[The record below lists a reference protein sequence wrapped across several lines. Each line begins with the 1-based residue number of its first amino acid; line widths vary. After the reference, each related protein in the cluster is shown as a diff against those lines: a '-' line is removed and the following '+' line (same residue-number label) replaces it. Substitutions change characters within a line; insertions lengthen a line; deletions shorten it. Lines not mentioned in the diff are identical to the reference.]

1 VGDVLIYADTM
12 RRPELRHEVPVAVP
26 DPFLY
31 VERDGRRVAIV
42 TALEIERISAAGI
55 ECLPPERFGVDDLLA
70 SGMPEHEAELEVC
83 LRAVR
88 ELGLTA
94 AVVPPSFPL
103 ELADHLRDHGVD
115 LEVDRALFEDRR
127 RRKNDVELAGLRR
140 AQRAVEAALD
150 VSREMLRNADVDG
163 TLVLD
168 GRPLTSERI
177 KLEIERVFSE
187 HGVAA
192 EHYTVSHG
200 AQTAVGHEA
209 GFGAILPNEPIVFD
223 LFPRDRETG
232 VHTDMT
238 RTYVV
243 GTPSDEVREYHRLAK
258 EALDR
263 VVAEARPGVN
273 GRALMQLTCDLFA
286 EHGYPTPLT
295 KQPGEVLSSGFFHG
309 LGHGVGL
316 EVHERPWMSRA
327 GDDLVAGDVIA
338 IEPGLYRAGYGGV
351 RLEDIAIVTDD
362 GIELVTDYPYDLAP

>member
-1 VGDVLIYADTM
+1 MSLLIHADTM
-12 RRPELRHEVPVAVP
+12 RSPELRHEVPVAVP

-31 VERDGRRVAIV
+31 VEHDGRRIAVV
-42 TALEIERISAAGI
+42 TALEHARISAVGI
-55 ECLPPERFGVDDLLA
+55 ETVAPERFGIDELLA
-70 SGMPEHEAELEVC
+70 AGTPEHEAELEVY
-83 LRAVR
+83 LRAVQ
-88 ELGLTA
+88 ELGVTEA
-94 AVVPPSFPL
+94 TVPASFPL
-103 ELADHLRDHGVD
+103 ELADHLRANGLDVY
-115 LEVDRALFEDRR
+115 VDRALFEDRR
-127 RRKNDVELAGLRR
+127 RRKNEVELAGLRR

-150 VSREMLRNADVDG
+150 VSREMLRNAEVNG

-168 GRPLTSERI
+168 GQPLTSERI

-187 HGVAA
+187 HGVAG

-200 AQTAVGHEA
+200 PQTAIGHEA
-209 GFGAILPNEPIVFD
+209 GSGAILPNEPIVFD

-232 VHTDMT
+232 VYTDMT

-243 GTPSDEVREYHRLAK
+243 GSPSDEVREYHRLAK

-263 VVAEARPGVN
+263 VVAAARPGVN
-273 GRALMQLTCDLFA
+273 GRTLMKITCDLFA
-286 EHGYPTPLT
+286 EHGYPTQLT
-295 KQPGEVLSSGFFHG
+295 KQPGEVLDSGFFHG

-362 GIELVTDYPYDLAP
+362 GIEVVTNYPYDLEP